1 MPVVMRAD
9 KLLVERALVPSRT
22 QAQRLIA
29 EGKVR
34 YRVGNDRGIDQ
45 NNDWLV
51 VHKSSDNLPDNA
63 IVDIIFDANDR
74 FVSRGGL
81 KLAHA
86 LATLAIDVTGWVA
99 LDIGQSTGGFTDCLL
114 QVGCAKVVGVDVGH
128 DQLDAR
134 LRHDPRVVCLEGINA
149 RALDIAS
156 LCRHNNGQPFDIIV
170 MDVSFISQTLI
181 LGQLSALLAP
191 DGWLISLV
199 KPQFELTRAQLGKG
213 GIVRDIA
220 LYAQVQQRITQ
231 CLEQTQCLE
240 HTQCLEPQGVEHRG
254 LQSCAWLDS
263 PIEGGDGNR
272 EFLCL
277 ASHRT

>member
-1 MPVVMRAD
+1 VIRAD
-9 KLLVERALVPSRT
+9 KLLVERALVSSRT

-34 YRVGNDRGIDQ
+34 YCKDNGQD
-45 NNDWLV
+45 NDWAV
-51 VHKSSDNLPDNA
+51 VHKSSDSLPDNA
-63 IVDIIFDANDR
+63 IVDIVFDSNDR

-86 LATLAIDVTGWVA
+86 LSTLAIDVTGRVA

-114 QVGCAKVVGVDVGH
+114 QAGCAKVVGVDVGH

-134 LRHDPRVVCLEGINA
+134 LRNDARVVCLEGINA
-149 RALDIAS
+149 RALDIAD
-156 LCRHNNGQPFDIIV
+156 LCSHNNGRPFDVIV

-181 LGQLSALLAP
+181 LGQLPALLAA

-213 GIVRDIA
+213 GIVRDVA
-220 LYAQVQQRITQ
+220 LYTQVQQRITES
-231 CLEQTQCLE
+231 LEQHAL
-240 HTQCLEPQGVEHRG
+240 L
-254 LQSCAWLDS
+254 LAAWLDS

-277 ASHRT
+277 ARHRA